1 MSIKMPKILLLA
13 TANKPLNYRHD
24 QVFSNNN
31 KFNRKLNQRKL
42 LTTKIKIKGIELNVI
57 KAKLIAK
64 YLQARKIYN
73 KMLLI
78 ISINIIRHQEVRK
91 IYLIK
96 VKGKIIKRKLQ
107 ML

>member
-1 MSIKMPKILLLA
+1 MPKILLLA
-13 TANKPLNYRHD
+13 TVNKLLNYRHD

-31 KFNRKLNQRKL
+31 NKSNRKLNQRKL

-57 KAKLIAK
+57 KAKLIPN

-78 ISINIIRHQEVRK
+78 ININIIQRQEVRK

-96 VKGKIIKRKLQ
+96 LKGKIIKRKLQ